1 MATSYYAALLAA
13 TFPVVTPN
21 EPVGSMDGASGRS
34 AVFGQRRDPFGERAG
49 VAQIARIGMHGVQRL
64 VRSALPAAIDLH
76 RHRDA
81 GKAARQLVLQ
91 LGRASCRERVSQN
104 V

>member
-49 VAQIARIGMHGVQRL
+49 VAQIARIG
-64 VRSALPAAIDLH
+64 RSEEH
-76 RHRDA
+76 TSE
-81 GKAARQLVLQ
+81 LQ
-91 LGRASCRERVSQN
+91 SLMSNSYAVFCLINNTTQTQSQTQQTPPTSTIN
-104 V
+104 TCM